1 MQFVFLESSNGLR
14 LTKHVSAKE
23 TKSYPNVKDVTSFH
37 FDIEPSAEGLQDLT
51 LLILKQSAD
60 GHCLLKGPLK
70 KQLTNESRRG
80 QSDKLA
86 YSEYIVLDLDGLYV
100 DGYKHKPDLKG
111 KDIERIAKLV
121 MSQMP
126 AALQDVSY
134 IAQASSS
141 MGMKGDRVSLHIYI
155 ALQVPL
161 PPKTIKLWLK
171 HINHTVSMF
180 SSQIELSSTG
190 QSLKYPLDL
199 SVADNSKLIFIAP
212 PDFDDK
218 KLDPFKSPE
227 DRIVLVENEHPAVD
241 LVPLLNDVSPE
252 AVFTDSVKIKDELR
266 KKAGLKQRQAKIT
279 TSTIN
284 NEVVDVLTN
293 PDQMSIQIVDADNL
307 PYIRCNING
316 GDSGA
321 YWFNID
327 DPTYMYNFKDEPVFE
342 IEKADREFYASIFDT
357 YSDELADRGRGSR
370 PVALRDFYTDTY
382 YNGLFNPNIL
392 QPCQI

>member
-1 MQFVFLESSNGLR
+1 MCIR
-14 LTKHVSAKE
+14 DR

-100 DGYKHKPDLKG
+100 NGYKHKPDLKG

-199 SVADNSKLIFIAP
+199 SVADNSKLIFI
-212 PDFDDK
+212 
-218 KLDPFKSPE
+218 LSL
-227 DRIVLVENEHPAVD
+227 IH
-241 LVPLLNDVSPE
+241 
-252 AVFTDSVKIKDELR
+252 I
-266 KKAGLKQRQAKIT
+266 
-279 TSTIN
+279 
-284 NEVVDVLTN
+284 
-293 PDQMSIQIVDADNL
+293 
-307 PYIRCNING
+307 
-316 GDSGA
+316 
-321 YWFNID
+321 
-327 DPTYMYNFKDEPVFE
+327 
-342 IEKADREFYASIFDT
+342 
-357 YSDELADRGRGSR
+357 
-370 PVALRDFYTDTY
+370 
-382 YNGLFNPNIL
+382 
-392 QPCQI
+392 